1 LICNKKV
8 CGEILAT
15 DQDPSITRTPLFKKF
30 SFSDTILL
38 AIFPIIGY
46 SVLFVY
52 EWGYFRVFRLP
63 LQFINFDIGEI
74 FVVTSYLITLLV
86 IVSIFVNLI
95 FKPFFSKKIHPAL
108 KIHIGIAIPIYAVF
122 IALLVIYFGEWK
134 EFLMYLIGMIFFTI
148 NLFLPPLLNRKVKG
162 SYEDKFV
169 ALEEQKQKQHTKDS
183 EKSLVDLV
191 IGKLSPE
198 IFLAV
203 LIYAAVLFVAYNAG
217 RGAAL
222 TQNEFRVVN
231 TNPESVVLY
240 TKADGVIVSPFDRNN
255 KEIQPIYKYI
265 SFENEAVE
273 FKLEE
278 VGPLRFKSEAIS
290 PIPSSTLTPTMQ
302 STQILIETPPNS
314 LSPSQ
319 LAQPTKPNV
328 PEP

>member
-1 LICNKKV
+1 MDTEQEPTEK
-8 CGEILAT
+8 
-15 DQDPSITRTPLFKKF
+15 RTSLLRGF
-30 SFSDTILL
+30 SFSDAIFL
-38 AIFPIIGY
+38 AVFPIIGY

-74 FVVTSYLITLLV
+74 FVVTSSLITLLV
-86 IVSIFVNLI
+86 TVLIFVNLI
-95 FKPFFSKKIHPAL
+95 FKPFFSKRIHPAL

-122 IALLVIYFGEWK
+122 IALWLIYLKSWR
-134 EFLMYLIGMIFFTI
+134 EFLSYLLAAIFFTI
-148 NLFLPPLLNRKVKG
+148 YLFLPPLLNKKVKG
-162 SYEDKFV
+162 SYIDKFV
-169 ALEEQKQKQHTKDS
+169 AHEEQKQKQHDKDT
-183 EKSLVDLV
+183 EKSLVDLI
-191 IGKLSPE
+191 IGKLRRE

-217 RGAAL
+217 RGTAL
-222 TQNEFRVVN
+222 TKNDFRVVN

-255 KEIQPIYKYI
+255 REIEPIYKFI

-278 VGPLRFKSEAIS
+278 IGPLRFKSEAIS
-290 PIPSSTLTPTMQ
+290 PIPSHTPTPTMQ
-302 STQILIETPPNS
+302 PTLILAETPPNS

-319 LAQPTKPNV
+319 LPQPTKTNV
-328 PEP
+328 LEP